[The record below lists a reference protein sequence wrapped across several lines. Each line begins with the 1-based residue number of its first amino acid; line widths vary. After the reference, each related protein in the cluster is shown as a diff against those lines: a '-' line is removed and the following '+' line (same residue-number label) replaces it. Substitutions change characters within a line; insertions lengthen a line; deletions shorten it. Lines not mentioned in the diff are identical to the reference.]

1 MKKDLVIRTRGARA
15 QRDPDVKLL
24 SSDVCDGWI
33 DVVVNLQMTWILT
46 HKKIKLKRSKAEID
60 QCRVENYFRI
70 EKRVR
75 EDPVVKMFVV

>member
-33 DVVVNLQMTWILT
+33 LT

-70 EKRVR
+70 EKRVAR

>member
-1 MKKDLVIRTRGARA
+1 MPELRETQLLKC
-15 QRDPDVKLL
+15 L

-70 EKRVR
+70 EKRVAR